1 MGDATWNK
9 RTAEI
14 PMESDAAA
22 IEFLAQFDYDVDK
35 ALFRLTCDLGSGKG
49 SLIMSSFYKNLY

>member
-49 SLIMSSFYKNLY
+49 I